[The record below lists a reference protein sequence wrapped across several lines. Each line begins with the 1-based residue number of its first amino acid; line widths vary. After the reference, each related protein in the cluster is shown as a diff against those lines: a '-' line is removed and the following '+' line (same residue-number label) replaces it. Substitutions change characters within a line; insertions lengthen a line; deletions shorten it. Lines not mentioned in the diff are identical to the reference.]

1 MNCQILFLALA
12 LAVSAAQAH
21 DTWFHAAPTKPAAPF
36 ELHLGTGNR
45 YPVQETGV
53 GVEYLER
60 QGCRS
65 ARGAGSERAMRPLRD
80 TESALVLQAGGD
92 ARSCWA
98 QLVPLDLQ
106 LKPNLVALYLKEIQA
121 PAWVHKT
128 WAEQQAK
135 GLVWNERYTKHARID
150 LGGSNTAEPVPL
162 GMDILRQTLPDG
174 SQRFQLLRNGQPL
187 AGQAMELI
195 PQNSSFGIW
204 RRSDE
209 QGFIQVGA
217 LPAGHWVLRGT
228 ALQIAADDPTR
239 WDSAFVT
246 LAFEV
251 SAAPLKTA
259 QR

>member
-1 MNCQILFLALA
+1 MRCHPLFLALA
-12 LAVSAAQAH
+12 LAASAAQAH
-21 DTWFHAAPTKPAAPF
+21 DTWFHATPARPGAAL

-53 GVEYLER
+53 GAEYLER

-65 ARGAGSERAMRPLRD
+65 TNGEKPMRPVRD
-80 TESALVLQAGGD
+80 TERALVLQAGSD

-98 QLVPLDLQ
+98 QLVPLDIQ
-106 LKPNLVALYLKEIQA
+106 IKPNLVAVYLKEIQA

-128 WAEQQAK
+128 WSQQQAQ
-135 GLVWNERYTKHARID
+135 GLPWKERYTKHARID
-150 LGGSNTAEPVPL
+150 LGASATTAEPVPL

-174 SQRFQLLRNGQPL
+174 SLRFRLLRGGQAL
-187 AGQAMELI
+187 AGQPMELI
-195 PQNSSFGIW
+195 AQNSSFGIW

-217 LPAGHWVLRGT
+217 LPAGPWVLRGT
-228 ALQIAADDPTR
+228 VLQIAADDPTR
-239 WDSAFVT
+239 WDSDFVT

-251 SAAPLKTA
+251 SATPLKTA